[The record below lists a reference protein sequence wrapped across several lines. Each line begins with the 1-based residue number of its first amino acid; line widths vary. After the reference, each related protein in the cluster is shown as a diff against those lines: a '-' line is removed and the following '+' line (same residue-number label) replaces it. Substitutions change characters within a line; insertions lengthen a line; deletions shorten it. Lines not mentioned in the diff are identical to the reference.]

1 MEFKKASI
9 NGKSYGDL
17 VDVNGISM
25 DITDRTPRCDFSWND
40 FFDDNF
46 EFYDQRV
53 INEILK
59 GNSHFDSFFKLLS
72 LCHTVMP
79 EETEEGWYCA
89 SFFYL
94 FFLCNS
100 EIKIFNH
107 LTISFKFWSCWH
119 FVVDVL
125 LCFPCNKETILKGV
139 FRQFSLG
146 ILLRRYFEASKP
158 QTSKLRVRKCT
169 TRFREKVVR

>member
-89 SFFYL
+89 SL
-94 FFLCNS
+94 FFS
-100 EIKIFNH
+100 TFFNATLKTKSLNKH
-107 LTISFKFWSCWH
+107 LTIPLTFWSC
-119 FVVDVL
+119 
-125 LCFPCNKETILKGV
+125 
-139 FRQFSLG
+139 
-146 ILLRRYFEASKP
+146 
-158 QTSKLRVRKCT
+158 
-169 TRFREKVVR
+169 

>member
-79 EETEEGWYCA
+79 EETEEGWYCVK
-89 SFFYL
+89 SKSL
-94 FFLCNS
+94 N
-100 EIKIFNH
+100 KH
-107 LTISFKFWSCWH
+107 LTISLKFWSCWH

-125 LCFPCNKETILKGV
+125 LCFPCNKETI
-139 FRQFSLG
+139 FRQFSLH
-146 ILLRRYFEASKP
+146 ILLRRYFVASKP

-169 TRFREKVVR
+169 TRFRENGVVKR